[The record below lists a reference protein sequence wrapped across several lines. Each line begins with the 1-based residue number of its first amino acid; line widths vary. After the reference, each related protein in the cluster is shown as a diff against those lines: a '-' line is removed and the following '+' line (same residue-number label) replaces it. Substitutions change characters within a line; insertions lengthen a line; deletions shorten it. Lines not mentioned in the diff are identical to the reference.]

1 MEKILTKSEDNNIL
15 VTGDFIVDRNLLSGH
30 RMFAIDNP
38 NSGTRLIDHF
48 GGSLLT
54 FSLIN
59 SLNADYGTNKAN
71 CIFDLE
77 EPQLKKIIL
86 DYPERT
92 AFSSWTK
99 GKTAGAWNIGE
110 IKGYG
115 FGNPDSEN
123 FSYKRKDLSLQSGWI
138 IIDDG
143 NLGFRNCE
151 EAWPDFTGKKVILKC
166 SFPFHEGKLFQR
178 LIQKHQRPEALI
190 IIVTL
195 SNLRKSDV
203 KISSDISWE
212 QTALDITSELRRN
225 QKLRFLLKSDHLVV
239 MTGSSAAL
247 HLKNME
253 NVWETEVSL
262 VFDPSNIEG
271 EWEISTPLLPGS
283 GSCFTAAFSQSLID
297 SCINKSITSVSIENS
312 INAALLTTR
321 VFCRAGFFPEG
332 IENNK
337 YYKVTD
343 PENRFVKPE
352 EGKFS
357 KAYVPSPFKLEKE
370 SDVFSRNKEWSIL
383 RGNYLDAGSGD
394 KVEDYIDLACD
405 LAIKGSK
412 TLLFAPLMSFGKIV
426 SFDRHEIESF
436 RNIKKLMIDYA
447 INKKSSKPLN
457 IAVFGTPGSGKSFAV
472 KEMSRSFLEKFKPCI
487 LEFNLSQFKDANE
500 LAGAFHAIRDTVLM
514 GNLPIV
520 FWDEF
525 DSESLKWLKSLLAP
539 MQDGHFQDGKDTH
552 PIGKSI
558 FIFAGGTSSTF
569 DNFDPRNCEESLTDE
584 AKIDNFVRVKG
595 PDFVSRIYGY
605 LNVCGPNPLQG
616 DYDDVTYPVRR
627 ALFIRTGLGM
637 EKEEHLDIDYGLLR
651 ALLLVKSYNNG
662 ARSLDRILTH
672 LKMKGN
678 KKIVRSDLPS
688 DEVIAMNTDLDN
700 FYSIMCDN
708 KLEIYR
714 DASSLS
720 SFFHENWL
728 KNKIAISSSNK
739 EFFMLSNEQRLINI
753 STAGRIKQILAK
765 SEIFTLDDCYSDNPD
780 ASEEFNKYIGI
791 KENLDFLAEE
801 EHIRWVED
809 RKRLG
814 WKKGTSR
821 SDYFKIHPFIDI
833 PYNELPE
840 EDKEKD
846 RKQIRNYTT
855 TLKKSDFKIIR
866 VEP

>member
-1 MEKILTKSEDNNIL
+1 MEKILNKSEDNNIL
-15 VTGDFIVDRNLLSGH
+15 VTGDFIVDRNLLPGQ
-30 RMFAIDNP
+30 RRFAADNP
-38 NSGTRLIDHF
+38 NSGTRLVDHF

-59 SLNADYGTNKAN
+59 SINTEYGTKTIN
-71 CIFDLE
+71 CVFDLE
-77 EPQLKKIIL
+77 EPQLKKFIS

-99 GKTAGAWNIGE
+99 GKTSGAWNIEE

-115 FGNPDSEN
+115 FGNPNAGN
-123 FSYKRKDLSLQSGWI
+123 FSYKRKNLSVQSGWI

-143 NLGFRNCE
+143 NLGYRNCE

-178 LIQKHQRPEALI
+178 LIQKNQRPEVLI
-190 IIVTL
+190 IIVTIA
-195 SNLRKSDV
+195 NLRKSDV
-203 KISSDISWE
+203 KIGSDISWE
-212 QTALDITSELRRN
+212 QTALDITAELKRN
-225 QKLRFLLKSDHLVV
+225 HKLSFLLKSDHLVV
-239 MTGSSAAL
+239 MTGTSAAI
-247 HLKNME
+247 HLRNME
-253 NVWETEVSL
+253 NAQETEVSL
-262 VFDPSNIEG
+262 VFDPSHIEG

-297 SCINKSITSVSIENS
+297 YCTNKSITSVSIENS

-321 VFCRAGFFPEG
+321 IFCRAGFFPEY

-337 YYKVTD
+337 FYKVTD
-343 PENRFVKPE
+343 PENKFIKPD

-357 KAYVPSPFKLEKE
+357 KAYVTSPFILAKK
-370 SDVFSRNKEWSIL
+370 SDIFSRNKEWSIL
-383 RGNYLDAGSGD
+383 RGNYLDAGTGD
-394 KVEDYIDLACD
+394 KVEDYIDLACE

-436 RNIKKLMIDYA
+436 RNIKKLMVDYA
-447 INKKSSKPLN
+447 NNKKSSKPLN

-472 KEMSRSFLEKFKPCI
+472 KEMSRSFLEKFRPCVM
-487 LEFNLSQFKDANE
+487 EFNLSQFKDANE
-500 LAGAFHAIRDTVLM
+500 LSGAFNAIRDTVLM

-525 DSESLKWLKSLLAP
+525 DSEALQWLKSLLAP

-558 FIFAGGTSSTF
+558 FIFAGGTSSSF
-569 DNFDPRNCEESLTDE
+569 ERFDPRNHDDSSTDK
-584 AKIDNFVRVKG
+584 AKIDNFVKVKG
-595 PDFVSRIYGY
+595 PDFVSRIHGY

-616 DYDDVTYPVRR
+616 DSDDVTYPVRR
-627 ALFIRTGLGM
+627 ALFLRTGLGL
-637 EKEEHLDIDYGLLR
+637 EKEELLDIDYGLLR

-688 DEVIAMNTDLDN
+688 DEVINMNTDLDN
-700 FYSIMCDN
+700 FYSIMCDDN
-708 KLEIYR
+708 LETYK
-714 DASSLS
+714 DTSELS
-720 SFFHENWL
+720 SFFHDNWL
-728 KNKIAISSSNK
+728 KNKIAGSSSYK

-753 STAGRIKQILAK
+753 STAGRIKHILAK
-765 SEIFTLDDCYSDNPD
+765 SEIFALDDRNSDNPD
-780 ASEEFNKYIGI
+780 ASDEFTTYISL
-791 KENLDFLAEE
+791 KENIELLAEE
-801 EHIRWVED
+801 EHIRWGED

-814 WKKGTSR
+814 WKKGKTR
-821 SDYFKIHPFIDI
+821 SDYFKIHPLIDI
-833 PYNELPE
+833 QYSELSE

-855 TLKKSDFKIIR
+855 TLKKSGFKIIKL
-866 VEP
+866 EQ